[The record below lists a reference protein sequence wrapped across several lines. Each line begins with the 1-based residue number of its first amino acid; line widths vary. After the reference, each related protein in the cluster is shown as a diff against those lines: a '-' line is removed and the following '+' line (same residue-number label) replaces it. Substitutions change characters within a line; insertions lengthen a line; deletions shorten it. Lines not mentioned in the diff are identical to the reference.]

1 MTALIFFPEL
11 CLFLLFWLH
20 LQFRESSM
28 EVFNLQCNYLKVLYK
43 SGELEL
49 TAAIGILA
57 VTQNLSTQAKYQNKV
72 Q

>member
-1 MTALIFFPEL
+1 MTALIFFSRAVFIFT
-11 CLFLLFWLH
+11 FLMH

-49 TAAIGILA
+49 TAGIVFLA